1 MIYLARNQGKE
12 THQTGKDSLI
22 MKTVEIVKTANG
34 TYVTRRYGGQNKGMA
49 FFYSIKP
56 ASAKTKLTKPQF
68 IKDQKEK
75 MDKYIKEWMGE

>member
-1 MIYLARNQGKE
+1 
-12 THQTGKDSLI
+12 

-34 TYVTRRYGGQNKGMA
+34 TYVTRRYYGQNKGRA

-56 ASAKTKLTKPQF
+56 ASIKTELTKTQF

-75 MDKYIKEWMGE
+75 MDNYIKEWTGK

>member
-1 MIYLARNQGKE
+1 
-12 THQTGKDSLI
+12 

-34 TYVTRRYGGQNKGMA
+34 TYVTRRYCGQNKGRA

-56 ASAKTKLTKPQF
+56 ASIKTDLTKPQF

-75 MDKYIKEWMGE
+75 MAQYIKEWTGE